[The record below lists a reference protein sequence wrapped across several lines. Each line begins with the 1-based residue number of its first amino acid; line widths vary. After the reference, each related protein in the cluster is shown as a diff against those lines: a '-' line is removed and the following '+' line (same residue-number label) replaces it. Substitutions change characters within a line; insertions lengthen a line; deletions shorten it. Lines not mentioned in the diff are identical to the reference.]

1 MLESR
6 RKRGYYTTTIFATME
21 ELWAGNLPYLKKL
34 FGAATIEQQEKQLKD
49 LLVQTEHNWHANLD
63 RLKNSKVK
71 HILIT
76 EAPCNDAGKS
86 QYFYSAIA
94 TSYHQKIWKAI
105 FPDTPLPA
113 GMETAY
119 QMLADKGFLLMD
131 AIPFSLKYAGKR
143 DKKEYGLLIANS
155 LNWFQNKLDN
165 QKLKYSGNVKVA
177 FSFKVNGLKMI
188 EATNGQLKLK
198 TGQTSPLTED
208 LIAADGS
215 GYTNSALVRKIFGL
229 V

>member
-1 MLESR
+1 
-6 RKRGYYTTTIFATME
+6 ME
-21 ELWAGNLPYLKKL
+21 ELWANNLPYLKKL
-34 FGAATIEQQEKQLKD
+34 FGAEAIEQQETQLKD
-49 LLVQTEHNWHANLD
+49 LLVQTEHSWHANLD
-63 RLKNSKVK
+63 RFKNQEIKY
-71 HILIT
+71 ILIT

-86 QYFYSAIA
+86 QYFYSAIS

-113 GMETAY
+113 DMETAY
-119 QMLADKGFLLMD
+119 QLLAHKGFLLMD

-143 DKKEYGLLIANS
+143 DKKGYGLLISNS
-155 LNWFQNKLDN
+155 LSWFQNKLDN
-165 QKLKYSGNVKVA
+165 QKLKYADDVKVA

-188 EATNGQLKLK
+188 EATGGQLKLK
-198 TGQTSPLTED
+198 TGQTIPLTED

-229 V
+229 G